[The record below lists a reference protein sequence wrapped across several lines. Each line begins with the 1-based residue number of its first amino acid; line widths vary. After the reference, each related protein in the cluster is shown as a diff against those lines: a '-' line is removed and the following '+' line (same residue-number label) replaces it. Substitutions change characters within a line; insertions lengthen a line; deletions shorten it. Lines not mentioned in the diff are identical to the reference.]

1 VAPRLRLLVL
11 LASALVALLAVSSAS
26 ASEIVTR
33 NAKNVSVK
41 VDAKGHAVIYYTV
54 GTKRF
59 YPVFWGAVNARPP
72 SRTRA
77 QVAFRRDY
85 SGGYMKLGTP
95 LWKNIRNVCRPY
107 AGPALAWFVTGCTA
121 PDGSH
126 WVLQRWQR
134 RLPNLGMTPW
144 LAEQRVWE
152 LHLSHFT
159 GDPAVL
165 EIYTDYIYWG
175 GLFHHI
181 FGRFTYKGQPV
192 YGFENTGAGNP
203 TDSYGRNVYV
213 DTFNSRYS
221 SGWRRENGF
230 LTHRFGGTFCYGFYP
245 HERFASYPDG
255 PKRPRG
261 NGERYRATVMG
272 PGVTPLAFWSGAGL
286 PEWTNSPDQNDH
298 EERMNRIS
306 STMMAN
312 DDKCQRT

>member
-1 VAPRLRLLVL
+1 MAPRLRLLVL

-107 AGPALAWFVTGCTA
+107 AGPALAWYVTGCTA

-126 WVLQRWQR
+126 WVLQSWQR

-165 EIYTDYIYWG
+165 EIYADYIYWG

-181 FGRFTYKGQPV
+181 FGRLTYKGQPV
-192 YGFENTGAGNP
+192 YGFENTGSGNP
-203 TDSYGRNVYV
+203 TDSYGRNVYI
-213 DTFNSRYS
+213 DTFNSRYA

-230 LTHRFGGTFCYGFYP
+230 LTHRYGGTFCYGFYP
-245 HERFASYPDG
+245 HERYASYPDG
-255 PKRPRG
+255 PQRPRG

-286 PEWTNSPDQNDH
+286 SEWTNSPDQNDH
-298 EERMNRIS
+298 EDRMNRIS
-306 STMMAN
+306 NTMMAN
-312 DDKCQRT
+312 DEKCQRT

>member
-1 VAPRLRLLVL
+1 ML

-72 SRTRA
+72 SQTRA

-107 AGPALAWFVTGCTA
+107 TGPALAWYVNGCTA

-126 WVLQRWQR
+126 WVLQKWQR

-144 LAEQRVWE
+144 LASQRVWE

-165 EIYTDYIYWG
+165 EIYADYIYYG
-175 GLFHHI
+175 GLYHHV
-181 FGRFTYKGQPV
+181 FGRLTYKGEPV
-192 YGFENTGAGNP
+192 YGFENTGSGNP
-203 TDSYGRNVYV
+203 TDSYGRNVYL
-213 DTFNSRYS
+213 DTFNSRYG
-221 SGWRRENGF
+221 SGWKRENGF
-230 LTHRFGGTFCYGFYP
+230 LSHRFGGTFCYGFYP
-245 HERFASYPDG
+245 HERYASFPDG
-255 PKRPRG
+255 PVRPRG

-272 PGVTPLAFWSGAGL
+272 PGVSPDAFWSGAGL
-286 PEWTNSPDQNDH
+286 PEWTNSPDQNDL

-306 STMMAN
+306 NTMMAN

>member
-1 VAPRLRLLVL
+1 VL

-72 SRTRA
+72 SQTRA

-107 AGPALAWFVTGCTA
+107 TGPALAWYVTGCTA

-126 WVLQRWQR
+126 WVLQKWQR

-144 LAEQRVWE
+144 LASQRVRE

-165 EIYTDYIYWG
+165 EIYADYIYYG
-175 GLFHHI
+175 GLYHHI
-181 FGRFTYKGQPV
+181 FGRLTYQGQPV
-192 YGFENTGAGNP
+192 YGFENTGSGNP

-213 DTFNSRYS
+213 DTFNSRYGN
-221 SGWRRENGF
+221 GWKRENGF
-230 LTHRFGGTFCYGFYP
+230 LSHRFGGTFCYGFYP
-245 HERFASYPDG
+245 HERYASFPDG
-255 PKRPRG
+255 PVRPRG

-272 PGVTPLAFWSGAGL
+272 PGVSPDAFWSGAGL
-286 PEWTNSPDQNDH
+286 PEWTNSPDQNDL

-306 STMMAN
+306 NTMMAN